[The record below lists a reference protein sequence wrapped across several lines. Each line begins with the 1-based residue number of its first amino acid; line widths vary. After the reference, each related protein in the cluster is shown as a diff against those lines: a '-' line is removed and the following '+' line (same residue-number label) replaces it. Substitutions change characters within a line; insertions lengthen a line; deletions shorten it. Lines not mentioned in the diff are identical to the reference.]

1 MRSYRFTAASGG
13 ERDENEVRL
22 DFNTAKVVG
31 NVRYGQHFLFYQNM
45 LKWLYVD
52 YTDIV
57 WVYRR
62 LEDVKS
68 RLCCGTA
75 GFEVHSLM
83 LVTKEKKRLGIPV
96 GGREYAVEGLNIIG
110 LRNPFADVGYTKE
123 KEEKYL
129 GCETETSV

>member
-13 ERDENEVRL
+13 ERDENEVRM
-22 DFNTAKVVG
+22 DFNVARVVG
-31 NVRYGQHFLFYQNM
+31 NIRYGRHYMFYQNM

-52 YTDIV
+52 YTEII
-57 WVYRR
+57 WAYRR

-68 RLCCGTA
+68 KFCCGTA

-83 LVTKEKKRLGIPV
+83 LVTKDGKRLGIPV
-96 GGREYAVEGLNIIG
+96 GTKEYAVEGLGIIG
-110 LRNPFADVGYTKE
+110 QRNPFIDIGFSKE

-129 GCETETSV
+129 